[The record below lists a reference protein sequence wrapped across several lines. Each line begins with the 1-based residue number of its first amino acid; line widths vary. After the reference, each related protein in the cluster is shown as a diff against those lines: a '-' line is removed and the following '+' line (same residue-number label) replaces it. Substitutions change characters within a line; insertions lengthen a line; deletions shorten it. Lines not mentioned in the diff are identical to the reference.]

1 MIDESVNLD
10 FTRSRLVWSDRIQV
24 GELELG
30 AEEII
35 LALADML
42 TEPRRLR
49 LMQVVERRSRHLVT
63 VLENIYDRGNIS
75 AVMRSSEAFG
85 FLEVN
90 ILDSPGAKFKAA
102 NRVTRGA
109 DKWLDVK
116 SFTSA
121 VAVAEE
127 LKKQGY
133 QLWATDLNCTTSI
146 DDIDWSRPVAIVLG
160 NEKDGVSK
168 DMSDLVDGRF
178 QIPMQGF
185 SQSFNI
191 SVAAAL
197 IYYRAQLELRRSV
210 PGSGVLDP
218 VRQRLVLANYYLRC
232 FDNPE
237 ALLRAKGHRP
247 KLNL

>member
-1 MIDESVNLD
+1 MNEENVDIDFS
-10 FTRSRLVWSDRIQV
+10 RSRLVWSDHFQV
-24 GELELG
+24 GDLNVS
-30 AEEII
+30 AQQITT
-35 LALADML
+35 ALADLL
-42 TEPRRLR
+42 TEQRRER
-49 LMQVVERRSRHLVT
+49 LDQVVQRRSLNLVS

-109 DKWLDVK
+109 EKWLDVK
-116 SFTSA
+116 SHGVTPDL
-121 VAVAEE
+121 VTD
-127 LKKQGY
+127 LKSRGY
-133 QLWATDLNCTTSI
+133 QLWATDLDSKTSI
-146 DDIDWSRPVAIVLG
+146 DDIDWSRPVAVVLG
-160 NEKDGVSK
+160 NEKDGVSPAMK
-168 DMSDLVDGRF
+168 ALVDGQF
-178 QIPMQGF
+178 HVPMLGF

-197 IYYRAQLELRRSV
+197 IFYRAHLEMRRL
-210 PGSGVLDP
+210 PRLLDAAQR
-218 VRQRLVLANYYLRC
+218 RQVLANYYLRC

-237 ALLRAKGHRP
+237 ALLGS